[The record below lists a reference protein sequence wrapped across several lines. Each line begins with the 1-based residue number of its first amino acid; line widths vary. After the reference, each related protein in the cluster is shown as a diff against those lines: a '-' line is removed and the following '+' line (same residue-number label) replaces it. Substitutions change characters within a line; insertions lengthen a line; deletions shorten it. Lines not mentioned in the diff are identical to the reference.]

1 MKWSVVVLIVLG
13 VVAALCAALIVS
25 SLTSQKGGGGPAPAT
40 TEVKE
45 VTYVV
50 AARDLPARTLVE
62 SDATTLLNSPPQGA
76 PAGAFSQQAQV
87 IGQVLRRSIKK
98 GASFDATYFSSAEGA
113 SVVLA
118 GTLREGERAVSIPLT
133 DSGGI
138 ESMLYP
144 GCIVDVLAS
153 MQLKDDKG
161 LGDLPISMTL
171 LQGITVLAVGQQT
184 IVSPTP
190 DDSRSLVQ
198 RGPASTITLLVNTA
212 QAEALYLARQR
223 GSVTIALRNPT
234 DDKSVGSQGTRLPNL
249 SPAFAQAEKGI
260 LMQLDEA
267 RKRAEE
273 AATRERTKAQY
284 ELERAGSDIELA
296 RKQAEIARIELDKK
310 KLETERAAEATVKPQ
325 WETRVLHG
333 DKEEIRKFDIPEG
346 QKKP

>member
-1 MKWSVVVLIVLG
+1 

-25 SLTSQKGGGGPAPAT
+25 SVTSQGPKPVPVASEA
-40 TEVKE
+40 KE
-45 VTYVV
+45 VSFVV

-62 SDATTLLNSPPQGA
+62 SDAVEVRTSTQVPPGSY
-76 PAGAFSQQAQV
+76 SQQAMV

-98 GASFDATYFSSAEGA
+98 GAAFDTTYFSSAEGA

-138 ESMLYP
+138 EGMLYP
-144 GCIVDVLAS
+144 GCTVDVLAS

-161 LGDLPISMTL
+161 LGDQPISMTL
-171 LQGITVLAVGQQT
+171 LQGVSVLAVGQQT
-184 IVSPTP
+184 IVSPAP
-190 DDSRSLVQ
+190 DDSRGLVA
-198 RGPASTITLLVNTA
+198 RSPASTITLLVDTH
-212 QAEALYLARQR
+212 QAEMLYLARQR
-223 GSVTIALRNPT
+223 GSVSIALRNPT
-234 DDKSVGSQGTRLPNL
+234 DKEKNAATGTRLPNL
-249 SPAFAQAEKGI
+249 SPLFAQAEKGI
-260 LMQLDEA
+260 LLQLEEQ

-273 AATRERTKAQY
+273 AAERERTKAKY
-284 ELERAGSDIELA
+284 DLERAGSDIELA

-310 KLETERAAEATVKPQ
+310 KLETERAAEQTVKPQ

-333 DKEEIRKFDIPEG
+333 DKEEIRKFDLPEG

>member
-25 SLTSQKGGGGPAPAT
+25 SVTGQKPPPGPAQT
-40 TEVKE
+40 GTEAKE
-45 VTYVV
+45 ITYVV
-50 AARDLPARTLVE
+50 ASRDLPARTLVLE
-62 SDATTLLNSPPQGA
+62 DATTVVNSPASGA
-76 PAGAFSQQAQV
+76 PAGAFSQRAQT

-98 GASFDATYFSSAEGA
+98 GAAFDASYFSSAEGA

-118 GTLREGERAVSIPLT
+118 GTLEEGQRAVSIPLT

-138 ESMLYP
+138 EGMLYP
-144 GCIVDVLAS
+144 GCMVDVLAS

-161 LGDLPISMTL
+161 LGDQPISMTL
-171 LQGITVLAVGQQT
+171 LQGVYVLAVGQQT

-190 DDSRSLVQ
+190 DDSHALVKQ
-198 RGPASTITLLVNTA
+198 GPASTITLLVDTR

-234 DDKSVGSQGTRLPNL
+234 DKKEVGSQGTRLPNL
-249 SPAFAQAEKGI
+249 SPAFAQAEHGI
-260 LMQLDEA
+260 LMQLEAA

-273 AATRERTKAQY
+273 SAERERTKAQY
-284 ELERAGSDIELA
+284 DLERAGRDIELA

-310 KLETERAAEATVKPQ
+310 KLETERAAEQTEKPQ

-333 DKEEIRKFDIPEG
+333 DKEEVRKFDIPEG

>member
-25 SLTSQKGGGGPAPAT
+25 SVTSPKAGPAPAPAG
-40 TEVKE
+40 TEPKE

-50 AARDLPARTLVE
+50 ASRDLPARTLVVE
-62 SDATTLLNSPPQGA
+62 DATSVMNSPPSGA
-76 PAGAFSQQAQV
+76 PPGAYSQPAQA

-98 GASFDATYFSSAEGA
+98 GAAFDPSYFSSAEGA

-118 GTLREGERAVSIPLT
+118 GTLEEGQRAVSIPLT

-144 GCIVDVLAS
+144 GCMVDVLAS

-161 LGDLPISMTL
+161 LGDQPISMTL
-171 LQGITVLAVGQQT
+171 LQGIYVLAVGQQT
-184 IVSPTP
+184 IVSPTT
-190 DDSRSLVQ
+190 DDSRNLVRQ
-198 RGPASTITLLVNTA
+198 GPASTITLLVNAA

-223 GSVTIALRNPT
+223 GSVSISLRNPT
-234 DDKSVGSQGTRLPNL
+234 DRREVSSQGTRLPNL
-249 SPAFAQAEKGI
+249 SPAFAQAERGI
-260 LMQLDEA
+260 LLQLEEA

-273 AATRERTKAQY
+273 AAERERTKAQY
-284 ELERAGSDIELA
+284 DLERAGSDIELA

-310 KLETERAAEATVKPQ
+310 KLETERAAEQTEKPQ

-333 DKEEIRKFDIPEG
+333 DREEIRKFDIPEG